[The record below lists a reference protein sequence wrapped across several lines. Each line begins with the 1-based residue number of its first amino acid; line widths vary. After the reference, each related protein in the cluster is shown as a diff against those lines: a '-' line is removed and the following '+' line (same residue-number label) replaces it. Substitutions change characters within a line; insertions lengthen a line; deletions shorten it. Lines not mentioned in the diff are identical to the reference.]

1 MLSLREPITLRD
13 RLEVAL
19 LRQGLSKRGQGEVR
33 GTNVTVDTDT
43 GEWSVHDFDTMLLK
57 WALE

>member
-1 MLSLREPITLRD
+1 
-13 RLEVAL
+13 LEVAL

-57 WALE
+57 WALEYKGGA